1 MSSNPNFI
9 AEEVFARAIES
20 HKKNNLEI
28 ALDLYNKV
36 LKINPNHLDSLNNM
50 GVIFFDIEKYQ
61 KAIDCYKKVIQIN
74 PNNADVYSNLGTVF
88 YKIKEHQK
96 ALIYFD
102 KAFQIDPNHIN
113 SINAVRDMFQKNK
126 LTNLNKDD
134 IFIIK
139 KLYLLVFK
147 NDFVDHAGVI
157 LNTKLLLS
165 IDEINT
171 EFHKTINSNSPLFE
185 NKIIL
190 DLLKE
195 DLFYLILQHTLITDR
210 FLEKLLTKIRFEMH
224 LLFNDNNIDI
234 LESYF
239 YFIISLAEQCWLNEY
254 IFIQSE
260 KEINYVNLLKNKIEN
275 DKKINELEI
284 SFLACFIPLN
294 SSKVII
300 NKLLNYNSKNILF
313 NDLITVQIKEP
324 LREIEL
330 KKKIRFLDNI
340 NDSISNEVRKQYEE
354 NPYPRW
360 RNPIQNLNSSFSE
373 ILKDEIKPNIIKFNN
388 KFNKPN
394 VLIAG
399 CGTGIHTISANR
411 YKNANILGVDLSLK
425 SLSYAKRKIEELNY
439 TNIDFLHADILQ
451 LKMLNKKFD
460 IIESVGTLHH
470 MKNPVQGLKIL
481 IDILEPHGFLKIGL
495 YSKIARQNIFKIRKI
510 IKKKSLRNISKDIKT
525 CRELILNQSDETLFE
540 NITNT
545 RDFYS
550 LSNVRDLLFNVQ
562 EHCFTV
568 PQISKIL
575 KDLNLEFLGFNFSD
589 PSIKSNFAKIFPD
602 DLGNIS
608 LDNWNQFENRN
619 PNTFFGMYIFWV
631 RKL

>member
-20 HKKNNLEI
+20 HKRNNLEI
-28 ALDLYNKV
+28 ALDFYNKV

-50 GVIFFDIEKYQ
+50 GVIFFDIEEYQ

-74 PNNADVYSNLGTVF
+74 PNNADVYSNLGMVF

-113 SINAVRDMFQKNK
+113 SINAVRDIFQKNK

-275 DKKINELEI
+275 DKEINELEI

-294 SSKVII
+294 SSKVIM

-340 NDSISNEVRKQYEE
+340 NDSTSNEVRKQYEE

-373 ILKDEIKPNIIKFNN
+373 ILKDEIKPNIIKFDN

-399 CGTGIHTISANR
+399 CGTGTHTISANR

-439 TNIDFLHADILQ
+439 KNIDFLHADILQ

-510 IKKKSLRNISKDIKT
+510 IKKKNLRNISKDIKT
-525 CRELILNQSDETLFE
+525 CRKLILNQSDETLFE
-540 NITNT
+540 NITNIK
-545 RDFYS
+545 DFYS

>member
-20 HKKNNLEI
+20 HKRNNLEI

-340 NDSISNEVRKQYEE
+340 NDSTSNEVRKQYEE

-373 ILKDEIKPNIIKFNN
+373 ILKDEIKPNIIKFDN

>member
-20 HKKNNLEI
+20 HKRNNLEI
-28 ALDLYNKV
+28 ALDFYNKV

-50 GVIFFDIEKYQ
+50 GVIFFDIEEYQ

-74 PNNADVYSNLGTVF
+74 PNNADVYSNLGMVF

-113 SINAVRDMFQKNK
+113 SINAVRDIFQKNK

-275 DKKINELEI
+275 DKEINELEI

-294 SSKVII
+294 SSKVIM

-340 NDSISNEVRKQYEE
+340 NDSTSNEVRKQYEE

-373 ILKDEIKPNIIKFNN
+373 ILKDEIKPNIIKFDN

-399 CGTGIHTISANR
+399 CGTGTHTISANR

-439 TNIDFLHADILQ
+439 KNIDFLHADILQ

-525 CRELILNQSDETLFE
+525 CRKLILNQSDETLFE
-540 NITNT
+540 NITNIK
-545 RDFYS
+545 DFYS

>member
-20 HKKNNLEI
+20 HKRNNLEI
-28 ALDLYNKV
+28 ALDFYNKV

-50 GVIFFDIEKYQ
+50 GVIFFDIEEYQ

-74 PNNADVYSNLGTVF
+74 PNNADVYSNLGMVF

-113 SINAVRDMFQKNK
+113 SINAVRDIFQKNK

-275 DKKINELEI
+275 DKEINELEI

-294 SSKVII
+294 SSKVIM

-324 LREIEL
+324 LHEIEL

-340 NDSISNEVRKQYEE
+340 NDSTSNEVRKQYEE

-373 ILKDEIKPNIIKFNN
+373 ILKDEIKPNIIKFDN

-399 CGTGIHTISANR
+399 CGTGTHTISANR

-439 TNIDFLHADILQ
+439 KNIDFLHADILQ

-525 CRELILNQSDETLFE
+525 CRKLILNQSDETLFE
-540 NITNT
+540 NITNIK
-545 RDFYS
+545 DFYS

>member
-20 HKKNNLEI
+20 HKRNNLEI
-28 ALDLYNKV
+28 ALDFYNKV

-50 GVIFFDIEKYQ
+50 GVIFFDIEEYQ

-74 PNNADVYSNLGTVF
+74 PNNADVYSNLGMVF

-113 SINAVRDMFQKNK
+113 SINAVRDIFQKNK

-275 DKKINELEI
+275 DKEINELEI

-294 SSKVII
+294 SSKVIM

-340 NDSISNEVRKQYEE
+340 NDSTSNEVRKQYEE

-360 RNPIQNLNSSFSE
+360 RNPTQNLNSSFSE
-373 ILKDEIKPNIIKFNN
+373 ILKDEIKPNIIKFDN

-399 CGTGIHTISANR
+399 CGTGTHTISANR

-439 TNIDFLHADILQ
+439 KNIDFLHADILQ

-510 IKKKSLRNISKDIKT
+510 IKKKNLRNISKDIKT
-525 CRELILNQSDETLFE
+525 CRKLILNQSDETLFE
-540 NITNT
+540 NITNIK
-545 RDFYS
+545 DFYS

>member
-20 HKKNNLEI
+20 HKRNNLEI

-147 NDFVDHAGVI
+147 NDFVDHSGVI

>member
-20 HKKNNLEI
+20 HKRNNLEI
-28 ALDLYNKV
+28 ALDFYNKV

-50 GVIFFDIEKYQ
+50 GVIFFDIEEYQ

-74 PNNADVYSNLGTVF
+74 PNNADVYSNLGMVF

-113 SINAVRDMFQKNK
+113 SINAVRDIFQKNK

-275 DKKINELEI
+275 DKEINELEI

-294 SSKVII
+294 SSKVIM

-340 NDSISNEVRKQYEE
+340 NDSTSNEVRKQYEE

-360 RNPIQNLNSSFSE
+360 RNPIQNLNSNFSE
-373 ILKDEIKPNIIKFNN
+373 ILKDEIKPNIIKFDN

-399 CGTGIHTISANR
+399 CGTGTHTISANR

-439 TNIDFLHADILQ
+439 KNIDFLHADILQ

-525 CRELILNQSDETLFE
+525 CRKLILNQSDETLFE
-540 NITNT
+540 NITNIK
-545 RDFYS
+545 DFYS

>member
-20 HKKNNLEI
+20 HKRNNLEI

-340 NDSISNEVRKQYEE
+340 NDSTSNEVRKQYEE

-360 RNPIQNLNSSFSE
+360 RNPTQNLNSSFSE

>member
-20 HKKNNLEI
+20 HKRNNLEI

-360 RNPIQNLNSSFSE
+360 RNPTQNLNSSFSE